1 MASVSW
7 ESDDCICSSYFFY
20 LGLLLFVLLL
30 LGMVMYAK
38 EVETKVEIIKIT
50 WDKKIIIIITTPY
63 ITGHSLAV
71 T

>member
-1 MASVSW
+1 MIVYVVV
-7 ESDDCICSSYFFY
+7 IFFY

-50 WDKKIIIIITTPY
+50 
-63 ITGHSLAV
+63 
-71 T
+71 

>member
-1 MASVSW
+1 MLV
-7 ESDDCICSSYFFY
+7 ENQMIVYVVVIFFY

-50 WDKKIIIIITTPY
+50 
-63 ITGHSLAV
+63 
-71 T
+71 